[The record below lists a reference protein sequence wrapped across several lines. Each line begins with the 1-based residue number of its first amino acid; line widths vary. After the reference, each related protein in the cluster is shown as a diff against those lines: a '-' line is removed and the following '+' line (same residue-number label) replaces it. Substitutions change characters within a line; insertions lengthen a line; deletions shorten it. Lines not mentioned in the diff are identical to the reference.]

1 MIEDYVKKVEDDLKD
16 CAEAINKNYCNIQV
30 YGKSYIR
37 NLIVLRE
44 LKMFKPGREFAQQL
58 RRRMGERFEGE
69 FSEII
74 AAARKDALQRIEEIL
89 QTQQN
94 EKDIIQSN
102 QAVSAEQNRRTG
114 DPGLYVKL
122 SNEFNRSA
130 VWVQKAA
137 KDQGGLHSD
146 ELDIAILRM
155 ARECKK
161 LKKIIL
167 RDVRRFEKR

>member
-1 MIEDYVKKVEDDLKD
+1 MIEDHIKKVEDDLRD
-16 CAEAINKNYCNIQV
+16 CAEAINKNYCNIQF

-58 RRRMGERFEGE
+58 RRRMVERVDGE

-94 EKDIIQSN
+94 EKDI
-102 QAVSAEQNRRTG
+102 EMKDKG
-114 DPGLYVKL
+114 DLTEE
-122 SNEFNRSA
+122 EF
-130 VWVQKAA
+130 KKA
-137 KDQGGLHSD
+137 KDV
-146 ELDIAILRM
+146 ILSR
-155 ARECKK
+155 
-161 LKKIIL
+161 
-167 RDVRRFEKR
+167 